1 MLCTYCNTEF
11 EVPSTVQGNL
21 SSYGGVARIATPCC
35 QQPFK
40 ITIGYT
46 FIGNAFKS
54 SSDTDDW
61 GVPYKRDSLVGKYCL
76 IKYDINH
83 THGVVCEIV
92 EDVETDIRVKEF
104 NNSLFRKSSI
114 LFIGSKEEI
123 EIIATE
129 HSKIEE
135 VIKTQ
140 KEEIANLFQAWFKN
154 FEKFKYSLE

>member
-1 MLCTYCNTEF
+1 MLCTHCN
-11 EVPSTVQGNL
+11 
-21 SSYGGVARIATPCC
+21 
-35 QQPFK
+35 
-40 ITIGYT
+40 
-46 FIGNAFKS
+46 
-54 SSDTDDW
+54 
-61 GVPYKRDSLVGKYCL
+61 LVGKYCL

-83 THGVVCEIV
+83 THGVVCEII
-92 EDVETDIRVKEF
+92 ENGETYVRVKEF

-129 HSKIEE
+129 HAKIEE
-135 VIKTQ
+135 VIKNQ